1 MKYWLVKSEP
11 ETYSFEDLTKK
22 GEDVWDGIRNFQAR
36 NYLREMEIG
45 DHILFY
51 HSGKKKEIV
60 GVAKVSA
67 SAFPDP
73 GDSQNKGW
81 LAVKIK
87 PVKALSKPM
96 GLEEIKADDNLRD
109 LPMLKQSRLS
119 VMPVEKPQFDHIIKI
134 SS

>member
-67 SAFPDP
+67 SAFPDT

-96 GLEEIKADDNLRD
+96 GLEEIKADDNLSD

-119 VMPVEKPQFDHIIKI
+119 VMPVEKPQFDHIINI

>member
-11 ETYSFEDLTKK
+11 EAYSFEDLTKK

-45 DHILFY
+45 DHVLFY

-67 SAFPDP
+67 PAFRDP
-73 GDSQNKGW
+73 GDSENKGW
-81 LAVKIK
+81 LAIKIK
-87 PVKALSKPM
+87 SVKALRKPL
-96 GLEEIKADDNLRD
+96 GLEEIKTDDNLND

-119 VMPVEKPQFDHIIKI
+119 VMPVEKTQFDHIIKK